1 MSMFSV
7 PKTCRQTEDCIGT
20 VGKGGMDHGGFTT
33 YISRNEYYIY
43 IYTHINIGIYTHTN
57 THTFKERCRA

>member
-43 IYTHINIGIYTHTN
+43 IHTHKHRYIHAYKH
-57 THTFKERCRA
+57 AYV